1 MNQQKEVLEYYL
13 LEVYII
19 IVNIIN
25 IEAYDELCS
34 NLRSQL

>member
-19 IVNIIN
+19 NIIIN

>member
-19 IVNIIN
+19 NIIIIN